1 MAHIIDTGRIVVTK
15 EELKQGVKFCITE
28 NKTLIETYDITWKD

>member
-1 MAHIIDTGRIVVTK
+1 MAHITDVGSIVVSK

-28 NKTLIETYDITWKD
+28 NKTLIETYNVTWKD